1 MPKKSSKKVLKK
13 PLEKPSTLSN
23 QSNNIINLFKSP
35 KWNPKL
41 QQILKILTYVKIN
54 RSDYID
60 IIEKHINSTD
70 SDSKIFKD
78 LLKLKFT
85 PENMYSE
92 KSDTNRAFKK
102 WHNIKYNIPK
112 NISSILDY
120 GGNIGMTASV
130 LGRKIL
136 KLPKNKTLVV
146 DVEEWSGNKWIPRDD
161 ITFYSVENMKK
172 IPSGS
177 VDLITCFHTLH
188 HIPKKEYDYILSNF
202 YRILSTSGCLVLFE
216 HNCTN
221 KEWAGLIDLEH
232 AIYDVVVSK
241 KISYVNFVENEHYA
255 KYLSINNWLKLFQKY
270 GFKQHMIKEL
280 KNKDN
285 SFYLYLTKK

>member
-1 MPKKSSKKVLKK
+1 MPKSSKKTLKN
-13 PLEKPSTLSN
+13 PLKTLSTLN
-23 QSNNIINLFKSP
+23 KRSNNIIDLYKSP

-41 QQILKILTYVKIN
+41 QQILKILSYVKIN
-54 RSDYID
+54 KSDYID
-60 IIEKHINSTD
+60 IIEKYLNSTN
-70 SDSKIFKD
+70 SDYKIFND

-92 KSDTNRAFKK
+92 KSDINRAFKK
-102 WHNIKYNIPK
+102 WNNIKYNIPK
-112 NISSILDY
+112 NITSILDY

-136 KLPKNKTLVV
+136 KLPKNKTFVV
-146 DVEEWSGNKWIPRDD
+146 DVEEWSGNKWVPRDD
-161 ITFYSVENMKK
+161 ITFYSVADMKK
-172 IPSGS
+172 IPNESI
-177 VDLITCFHTLH
+177 DLITCFHTLH

-202 YRILSTSGCLVLFE
+202 YRILSTDGCLVLFE
-216 HNCTN
+216 HNCTD
-221 KEWAGLIDLEH
+221 KKWASLIDLEH
-232 AIYDVVVSK
+232 AIYDIVVSK

-255 KYLSINNWLKLFQKY
+255 RYLSINNWLKLFQKY
-270 GFKQHMIKEL
+270 GFKQRMVKEL